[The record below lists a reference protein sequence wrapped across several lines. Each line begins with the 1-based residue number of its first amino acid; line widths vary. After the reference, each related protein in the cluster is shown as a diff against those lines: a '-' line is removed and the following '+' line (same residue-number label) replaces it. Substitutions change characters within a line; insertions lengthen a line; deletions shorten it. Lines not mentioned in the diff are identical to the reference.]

1 MPLTVVLL
9 LFSLFEER
17 EILVRKLVFVTH
29 IIFTKFQEIDAG
41 AILALGTLITFL
53 PTLNRADFTDAYF
66 LKRPTR
72 LNRVFA
78 NARVSPN
85 HLTSLYVV
93 VLKVFLVDLEMFQ
106 RASELWFNRTVIRS
120 IDFLLLIDGGG
131 LFCDSCQ
138 RLRW

>member
-29 IIFTKFQEIDAG
+29 IIFTKFQEIDAN

-72 LNRVFA
+72 LNCVFA
-78 NARVSPN
+78 RFFA
-85 HLTSLYVV
+85 
-93 VLKVFLVDLEMFQ
+93 
-106 RASELWFNRTVIRS
+106 A
-120 IDFLLLIDGGG
+120 
-131 LFCDSCQ
+131 
-138 RLRW
+138 

>member
-29 IIFTKFQEIDAG
+29 IIFTKFQEINASG
-41 AILALGTLITFL
+41 TFGTLITFL

-66 LKRPTR
+66 IKRPTR

-78 NARVSPN
+78 RFLAARVSP
-85 HLTSLYVV
+85 SR
-93 VLKVFLVDLEMFQ
+93 VLKVLLVDLEMFQ
-106 RASELWFNRTVIRS
+106 RAGELWFNRTVI
-120 IDFLLLIDGGG
+120 IHFVLLLLRDSGGH
-131 LFCDSCQ
+131 FCNSCQ
-138 RLRW
+138 RL

>member
-53 PTLNRADFTDAYF
+53 PTLNRADFANTYF
-66 LKRPTR
+66 IKRPTR

-78 NARVSPN
+78 RFLAARVSPD
-85 HLTSLYVV
+85 HLISLHVV
-93 VLKVFLVDLEMFQ
+93 VLKVLFVDLEMFQ

-120 IDFLLLIDGGG
+120 IVFLLFRDVGG
-131 LFCDSCQ
+131 LFCYSCQ
-138 RLRW
+138 